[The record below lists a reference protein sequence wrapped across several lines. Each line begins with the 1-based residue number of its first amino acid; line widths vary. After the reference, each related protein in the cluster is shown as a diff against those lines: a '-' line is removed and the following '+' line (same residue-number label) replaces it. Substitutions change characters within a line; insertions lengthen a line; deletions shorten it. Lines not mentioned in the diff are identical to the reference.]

1 MQSKNPILEDF
12 ANLMTNAA
20 GAAKSAG
27 EEMRAVIRGQMDRVI
42 ADMDLVGRDEFE
54 AVKLAALEAQ
64 AEAAALRERLEA
76 LETAASAPKKA
87 APRKSASSRKTKRD

>member
-1 MQSKNPILEDF
+1 MTSKSPLFDDF

-27 EEMRAVIRGQMDRVI
+27 EEFQAVVRAQMDRVI

-54 AVKLAALEAQ
+54 AIKTAALEAQ
-64 AEAAALRERLEA
+64 AEAAALRERVEA
-76 LETAASAPKKA
+76 LEKAGAKPAKKA
-87 APRKSASSRKTKRD
+87 AAKSTSARK